1 MTDNELL
8 LAISDLMDKKLKP
21 IDHKFEKI
29 DKKFEE
35 LETKIDKKLEDMET
49 RFDKKLEDMEARFDK
64 KLEDMETRFDKKLH
78 RLEVVFDERLRRI
91 EILHEN
97 DVLPR
102 LSTIEECYISTYERY
117 KENVE
122 HMEAMRTDIDLI
134 KHVLLEHSEKLK
146 KIS

>member
-21 IDHKFEKI
+21 ID
-29 DKKFEE
+29 
-35 LETKIDKKLEDMET
+35 KKLEDMEE
-49 RFDKKLEDMEARFDK
+49 RFGQKLEG
-64 KLEDMETRFDKKLH
+64 LETRFDQKLEGLETRFAQKLEGLETRFEKKLH
-78 RLEVVFDERLRRI
+78 NMEVVFDERLRRI
-91 EILHEN
+91 EVLHEN

-102 LSTIEECYISTYERY
+102 LNTIEKCYISTYERY
-117 KENVE
+117 KENIE
-122 HMEAMRTDIDLI
+122 HIEAMRADIEVI